1 MWRKSKPELLKS
13 NGLYH
18 ITLKILKKLPNGKT
32 VDIREIFSKGRRYV
46 VTKHTTS
53 NSTFALGSI
62 DEDVNLSTF
71 VRYERDDGKIEE
83 TRLDKLLKV
92 SKSHDFNSF
101 CHFVGWSSSEGG
113 YLFPGENLNSI
124 HIVKGWY

>member
-1 MWRKSKPELLKS
+1 M
-13 NGLYH
+13 
-18 ITLKILKKLPNGKT
+18 
-32 VDIREIFSKGRRYV
+32 
-46 VTKHTTS
+46 TKHTTS

-101 CHFVGWSSSEGG
+101 PPEM
-113 YLFPGENLNSI
+113 NSLD
-124 HIVKGWY
+124 GFW